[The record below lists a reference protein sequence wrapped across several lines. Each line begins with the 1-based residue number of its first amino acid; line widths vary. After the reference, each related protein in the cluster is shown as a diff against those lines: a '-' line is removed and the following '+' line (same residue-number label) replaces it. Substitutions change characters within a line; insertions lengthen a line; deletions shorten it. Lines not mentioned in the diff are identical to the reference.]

1 MSMRIISGRFKGLNI
16 AAPKTGTRPT
26 TDRTKEAIF
35 SHLDALGALEGAA
48 VLDLF
53 AGTGALGFEALSRGA
68 TSATFVDSAPAAVG
82 LLEKAVAEIRRHP
95 RWKADLTAEVR
106 KAKAEAFVA
115 KLSTGAQDAALHGIS
130 ARGTDISVSAAAT
143 AAAAPSPRYSL
154 VFLDPPYEY
163 SAEDFDALLVALAHS
178 EALADGAIIVA
189 ERSTRGAA
197 PTTPQQWES
206 TGEKAYGETKIF
218 YFEA

>member
-1 MSMRIISGRFKGLNI
+1 MRIISGRFKGFNL

-26 TDRTKEAIF
+26 TDRAKEAIF

-68 TSATFVDSAPAAVG
+68 TSATFVDSAPAAVA
-82 LLEKAVAEIRRHP
+82 LLKKATAEIRRHSQ
-95 RWKADLTAEVR
+95 WKADLSAEVR

-115 KLSTGAQDAALHGIS
+115 KIS
-130 ARGTDISVSAAAT
+130 AGV
-143 AAAAPSPRYSL
+143 PEPRYSL

-163 SAEDFDALLVALAHS
+163 SAEDFDALLSALARS
-178 EALADGAIIVA
+178 EALANGAIIVA
-189 ERSTRGAA
+189 ERSARGAA
-197 PTTPQQWES
+197 PTVPPEWNIA
-206 TGEKAYGETKIF
+206 GEKAYGETKIY